1 MLSGMKLPGDGSV
14 SALRSLVE
22 MEEPGNLT
30 KFLAGFQYT
39 APALAGDLAAI
50 ERIAREFCEDAVF
63 NGLFYVE
70 ARFCPHL
77 LLSPE
82 AENSG
87 VTADHIVEAVLRG
100 FKESEAKCGLTA
112 RVLLCC
118 IRGLD
123 QFSED
128 VLRLCVKYRDQGVV
142 GIDIAGVGVHSLPL
156 KTLSSNFI
164 LDAT

>member
-1 MLSGMKLPGDGSV
+1 MGVMLLGLTLPGDGSV

-22 MEEPGNLT
+22 MKEPGDLT

-50 ERIAREFCEDAVF
+50 ERISREFCEDAAF

-82 AENSG
+82 AEDSG
-87 VTADHIVEAVLRG
+87 VTADDIVEAVLRG
-100 FKESEAKCGLTA
+100 FKESEERCGLTA

-142 GIDIAGVGVHSLPL
+142 GMDIAGVGVYSLSIKSVL
-156 KTLSSNFI
+156 QI
-164 LDAT
+164 